1 MEEDGG
7 DEGGEGS
14 FENTFIQ
21 RLRNFLSALR
31 RSPLIPRGE
40 GEAGRG
46 GGGGKDRESR
56 RLPPRL
62 NFSRGGEMSP
72 REEIS
77 QDRERRRERRA
88 RQAKGFSGT
97 NVKTNDSG
105 CKAGSR
111 GKGREGTR
119 LQGWLQPPPGR

>member
-1 MEEDGG
+1 
-7 DEGGEGS
+7 
-14 FENTFIQ
+14 
-21 RLRNFLSALR
+21 
-31 RSPLIPRGE
+31 
-40 GEAGRG
+40 
-46 GGGGKDRESR
+46 
-56 RLPPRL
+56 
-62 NFSRGGEMSP
+62 MSP

-119 LQGWLQPPPGR
+119 LQGWLQPPPER